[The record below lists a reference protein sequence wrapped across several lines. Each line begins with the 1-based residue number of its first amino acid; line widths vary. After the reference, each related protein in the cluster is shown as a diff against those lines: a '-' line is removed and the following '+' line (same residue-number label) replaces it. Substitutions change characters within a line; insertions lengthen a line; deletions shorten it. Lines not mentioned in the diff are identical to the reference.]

1 MGRIRLLVTL
11 SPFDPSLFLPVGQ
24 GGFSL
29 ADRLQSFL
37 IFLELLSFTVF
48 IFILEINFLLI
59 LQFPYVSQ
67 EAVVTFS
74 SLHEFPFLVQ

>member
-37 IFLELLSFTVF
+37 IFLELLSFVF